1 MEVKMITADNILE
14 KIEQTRSRML
24 DLSRR
29 LPLTSDAVITASVQL
44 DHLLNEYE
52 KQRRHV

>member
-1 MEVKMITADNILE
+1 MITIDNLLE
-14 KIEQTRSRML
+14 KIEQTRSHML
-24 DLSRR
+24 SLSNN

-52 KQRRHV
+52 KQIRDR